1 MIAHI
6 TGETNN
12 IIGISV
18 VDNRSKEHVLDLSK
32 YSGSVPGHQ
41 QEWYP
46 DDPAERT
53 TETDEHI
60 NQVRQFARWHVYRE
74 RGHDI
79 VTPYE
84 NPDRIVAAALA
95 LLEQDDSVLQ
105 RQFGDLTRAIR
116 RHYED
121 DSVDVPLDDVS
132 PDDILVYRKDMWLEQ
147 DPTSTE
153 PPLLEQFCDHVSEPL
168 TALDRF
174 INGPNSLESLPQF
187 DVQAVSDLHYLH
199 STGTTNYEHFSE
211 QPLDRDPDARIEVM
225 PVDLGAFDSIGVF
238 LASHLANQVR
248 DCFLEMGVEPPEPF
262 RVRGLGKYDS
272 MVKQQLMPM
281 YERYYQTDVP
291 ISSWDP
297 SETLPE

>member
-1 MIAHI
+1 MKAHI
-6 TGETNN
+6 KEEDENGC
-12 IIGISV
+12 GIRI
-18 VDNRSKEHVLDLSK
+18 VDNTGAEHWVEFK
-32 YSGSVPGHQ
+32 YKQCSVTSHGQ
-41 QEWYP
+41 DSYP
-46 DDPAERT
+46 DKPKNRT
-53 TETDEHI
+53 NKNNLTI
-60 NQVRQFARWHVYRE
+60 NQVRRFAKWHVYRE

-95 LLEQDDSVLQ
+95 LLEQDNSVLQ

-121 DSVDVPLDDVS
+121 DSVDVPLDNVS
-132 PDDILVYRKDMWLEQ
+132 PDDILVYRKDIWLEQ

-174 INGPNSLESLPQF
+174 INGSSSLESLPQF
-187 DVQAVSDLHYLH
+187 DIQAVSDLHYLH
-199 STGTTNYEHFSE
+199 STGTTNREHFSE

-225 PVDLGAFDSIGVF
+225 PVDLDAFDSIGVF

-297 SETLPE
+297 SETLLE